1 MLFTTISQLKTH
13 IGGGTNV
20 SLELES
26 INPTFQDVAD
36 IQLRPYLG
44 STTLD
49 ALTAYVADDYTPTNA
64 ALDDLLPLVRA
75 PLAAFG
81 IVQYSKIG
89 SLQFSEAG
97 LFRWESDDK
106 KSPYK
111 YQETEYRNTL
121 NTQGYNALERMIIWL
136 EKHKAD
142 YPDWVAEAR
151 EYCLSLFVATAADL
165 RACYSAQIDRQTYE
179 VLRPL
184 LEDMETFLILSSI
197 GQAQYDALKAM
208 QLADPTTLNYN
219 KIEGLRR
226 IRKAIGLG
234 AIQEN
239 LRRGIITIKE
249 GRLIQI
255 EALEPQS
262 FQKEGVPS
270 NQALSLSSVHLQEW
284 KQRHLDFALTWLEA
298 HPTDFPEY
306 ETYLADLAT
315 AAAAEAAAAA
325 ASTGTPCGCSD
336 NDVLNLERC
345 SNGWLTQP
353 QYTPRPGTGII
364 NL

>member
-20 SLELES
+20 SLELDS

-44 STTLD
+44 QTTLD
-49 ALTAYVADDYTPTNA
+49 ALAAYVAADYTPTDT
-64 ALDDLLPLVRA
+64 ALDALLPLVRA

-81 IVQYSKIG
+81 VVEYSKIG
-89 SLQFSEAG
+89 NLQFGEAG
-97 LFRWESDDK
+97 LFRMESDDK
-106 KSPYK
+106 RTPYK

-121 NTQGYNALERMIIWL
+121 RTQGYNALERMIVWL

-151 EYCLSLFVATAADL
+151 KYCLSLFVSLASDL
-165 RACYSAQIDRQTYE
+165 RGCYSAQIDRQTYE

-197 GQAQYDALKAM
+197 GQAQFDALKTMHLSAST
-208 QLADPTTLNYN
+208 PLNYN
-219 KIEGLRR
+219 QLEGLRR

-239 LRRGIITIKE
+239 LRRGIIQIKE
-249 GRLIQI
+249 GRLTQV

-262 FQKEGVPS
+262 YLKEGVPS

-284 KQRHLDFALTWLEA
+284 KERHLSYALAWLQA
-298 HPTDFPEY
+298 HPTEFPEY
-306 ETYLADLAT
+306 ADYLAAI
-315 AAAAEAAAAA
+315 AEAEAAAA
-325 ASTGTPCGCSD
+325 ASTGDPLRSPTP
-336 NDVLNLERC
+336 ER
-345 SNGWLTQP
+345 SLPYIEQE
-353 QYTPRPGTGII
+353 YTPSTGTGII
-364 NL
+364 NF